1 MNEGYSET
9 DWLTY
14 NNFRYLCHIND
25 IQMELFEDLRKY
37 QDYSQPLTWI
47 QG

>member
-1 MNEGYSET
+1 MKAESKADQERLL
-9 DWLTY
+9 D
-14 NNFRYLCHIND
+14 
-25 IQMELFEDLRKY
+25 DLRKY